1 MIDASKLVDDF
12 ERLWTDGSPPDLHA
26 YLAGAGAVDA
36 AQLARLTRI
45 DQAERWNRGE
55 RPLIEHY
62 FDRMPALKAD
72 GDSEIDLIYHEF
84 LLREKH
90 DEKPSLA
97 EFAERFPNH
106 ATALA
111 EQVQLHLAL
120 ADVSVIGGPAHDR
133 LSSLIFEQTHSAAY
147 RESLGASVLGPSASG
162 KLPELGRYQ
171 LISRVGVGAFAAV
184 YRAHDCELDRT
195 VAVKIPLDGRMAN
208 REELER
214 FWREA
219 RSVAQLRHPSIV
231 AVYEVGRF
239 EQTPY
244 LVSEFVVGTSL
255 ANVLASRRLTPQE
268 AAELVA
274 SLAEALHYAHEMG
287 VVHRDVKP
295 ANVMIDESGRPRLMD
310 FGLARRDA
318 ADMTMTLDG
327 QVLGTP
333 AYMSPEQARGQSR
346 NVDRRSDVYSLGVIL
361 YHAIT
366 GELPFTGT
374 ARLVL
379 HEVLNNEPRPP
390 RSIEP
395 RTPRDLETICL
406 RAMAK
411 EASGRYPTAR
421 DMADDLQR
429 FLRQELILARPAS
442 AVARLWRWSRRRPAL
457 AALACVIAVLL
468 AALAVGGTAVVNLL
482 LAVIALGGAAA
493 AVQFRRL
500 AIKEQRLRREADENL
515 YYYRIALAHR
525 ELTVSIPQP
534 ASAIE
539 LLQACPPESRRWEWH
554 YLHRL
559 WQTESIVLQA
569 PGSGEFRGVAFS
581 HNGRR
586 LAAACGDGKIRIW
599 DQNTQRVT
607 ELSGHDAYV
616 YSVAFHP
623 LDDNRLAS
631 SGSDGLVRIWDIASG
646 QSSLPPLPGIKA
658 YAVGLARCVA
668 YSPSGELLAAAS
680 DPGVLHVWNASTCR
694 AIHRLEGH
702 EVRVSSVAFSRDGNL
717 LASGS
722 WSGSIRIWDSRTGQ
736 LLKTL
741 QRPEHRYPVSCLA
754 FGNDPS
760 GRLLAAAYFDNRV
773 DVWNVPE
780 ETIHSRLRGHTGYV
794 TSVAFQP
801 DDDRRLV
808 SAGEDRAIRV
818 WDLPSGRPV
827 LQLPGH
833 LDNCA
838 GLAFSPNGRQLASGS
853 YDQTIRL
860 WDASELAADQRAE
873 RHVFELDHE
882 VWCVALSPDGRLV
895 AAAGRGPN
903 LQLWDPATGS
913 SLREFPSTFIEVV
926 FGIAFSP
933 DGRRLAGAGFDA
945 GAPPCVLK
953 ILDLEQGSCLL
964 EHREGQEIFAVVFSP
979 NGQHLAFG
987 LGDGSIKL
995 IDVSTGQPAMLVG
1008 KHDRPIAFGALAFR
1022 PDGRRLASASL
1033 DGTIRI
1039 WNLPEDAS
1047 TSSAGLEL
1055 EASSRAEHLHCQM
1068 SSSNLGVAFWS
1079 VAYSADGQQVIGGDK
1094 NGQMTVWN
1102 AETGALVHT
1111 NADAARGAFLSV
1123 ALSSDN
1129 RWAVTGSE
1137 DCNLRIYEANRLTR
1151 TRTLK
1156 GHTGPIHC
1164 LAVSNRYVA
1173 TGGRDKTVRI
1183 WELSPRA
1190 EAETAND
1197 GEGARSSRRV
1207 AATGMI

>member
-1 MIDASKLVDDF
+1 MNDASKLVDDF
-12 ERLWTDGSPPDLHA
+12 ERLWADDCPPDLDA
-26 YLAGAGAVDA
+26 YLAGAGTIDA

-45 DQAERWNRGE
+45 DQAQRWNRGE
-55 RPLIEHY
+55 RPLVEHY

-72 GDSEIDLIYHEF
+72 DDSEIDLIYHEF

-90 DEKPSLA
+90 GEDPSLA
-97 EFAERFPNH
+97 EFAGRFPRH
-106 ATALA
+106 AAALV
-111 EQVQLHLAL
+111 EQVQLHHAL
-120 ADVSVIGGPAHDR
+120 ADVSARSERSWDR
-133 LSSLIFEQTHSAAY
+133 ASSLHFDQTTSAPHGRSAA
-147 RESLGASVLGPSASG
+147 ASVLGPRVSEG
-162 KLPELGRYQ
+162 WPELGRYK
-171 LISRVGVGAFAAV
+171 LLCRVGSGAFAAV
-184 YRAHDCELDRT
+184 YRAHDRELDRT
-195 VAVKIPLDGRMAN
+195 VAVKIPLDGRVAD

-219 RSVAQLRHPSIV
+219 RSAAQLRHPSIV

-239 EQTPY
+239 EQTPF
-244 LVSEFVVGTSL
+244 LVSEFVVGATL
-255 ANVLASRRLTPQE
+255 ANVLASRRLTSQE
-268 AAELVA
+268 AAQLIA

-333 AYMSPEQARGQSR
+333 AYMSPEQARGLSR

-390 RSIEP
+390 RSVVP

-411 EASGRYPTAR
+411 EASSRYPTAR

-429 FLRQELILARPAS
+429 FLRQELILARRAS
-442 AVARLWRWSRRRPAL
+442 AVERAWRWGRRRPAL
-457 AALACVIAVLL
+457 AALTCVIAVLL
-468 AALAVGGTAVVNLL
+468 AALAVGGTAAVNLL
-482 LAVIALGGAAA
+482 LGVIALGGAAA
-493 AVQFRRL
+493 AMQFRRQ

-515 YYYRIALAHR
+515 YYHRIALAHR
-525 ELTVSIPQP
+525 ELTVTIPQP
-534 ASAIE
+534 ARAIE
-539 LLQACPPESRRWEWH
+539 LLQACPPEWRRWEWH
-554 YLHRL
+554 YLQRL
-559 WQTESIVLQA
+559 WQTEPIILQA
-569 PGSGEFRGVAFS
+569 PGSGEFRGVTFS

-586 LAAACGDGKIRIW
+586 LAAACGDGKIRVW
-599 DQNTQRVT
+599 DQHTQRAT
-607 ELSGHDAYV
+607 ELSGHDAFA

-631 SGSDGLVRIWDIASG
+631 SGSDGLVRIWDVASG
-646 QSSLPPLPGIKA
+646 HSALRPLPGVKA

-668 YSPSGELLAAAS
+668 YSPNGEMLAAAS
-680 DPGVLHVWNASTCR
+680 DPGAVCVWDASTGR
-694 AIHRLEGH
+694 SIHRLEGH
-702 EVRVSSVAFSRDGNL
+702 EVRASSVAFSRDGSL
-717 LASGS
+717 LATGS
-722 WSGSIRIWDSRTGQ
+722 WSGAICLWDSRTGQ
-736 LLKTL
+736 LIKRL
-741 QRPEHRYPVSCLA
+741 QHPEHRYPVSCLA

-760 GRLLAAAYFDNRV
+760 GQLLAAAYFDNRV
-773 DVWNVPE
+773 DVWNIPDEAVYC
-780 ETIHSRLRGHTGYV
+780 RLRGHTGYL

-801 DDDRRLV
+801 EDDRRLV
-808 SAGEDRAIRV
+808 SAGEDRAIHV

-838 GLAFSPNGRQLASGS
+838 GLAFSPNGRQLASAS

-860 WDASELAADQRAE
+860 WDASNLAADERQE

-882 VWCVALSPDGRLV
+882 VWCVAFSPDGRRV
-895 AAAGRGPN
+895 AAAGEGPN

-913 SLREFPSTFIEVV
+913 SLRAFRSTFTGVV
-926 FGIAFSP
+926 FSVAFSP

-945 GAPPCVLK
+945 GAPPCVVK
-953 ILDLEQGSCLL
+953 VLDLENGACLR
-964 EHREGQEIFAVVFSP
+964 EHREGQEIFAVAFSP
-979 NGQHLAFG
+979 NGKHLAVG

-995 IDVSTGQPAMLVG
+995 INADAGRPAVLLG
-1008 KHDRPIAFGALAFR
+1008 KHDRPIAYGGLAFR
-1022 PDGRRLASASL
+1022 PDGRRLVSASL
-1033 DGTIRI
+1033 DGTLRI
-1039 WNLPEDAS
+1039 WNMPEVAPVGRGGRQLQAAS
-1047 TSSAGLEL
+1047 WGEQ
-1055 EASSRAEHLHCQM
+1055 LHCQM
-1068 SSSNLGVAFWS
+1068 SSSKPGIAFWS

-1094 NGQMTVWN
+1094 DGQMMVWN

-1111 NADAARGAFLSV
+1111 IADAARGAFLSV
-1123 ALSSDN
+1123 SLSADN
-1129 RWAVTGSE
+1129 RWMVTGSE
-1137 DCNLRIYEANRLTR
+1137 DCALRIYDERRLR
-1151 TRTLK
+1151 CLRTLK

-1164 LAVSNRYVA
+1164 LAASNRYVA
-1173 TGGRDKTVRI
+1173 TGSRDKTVRI
-1183 WELSPRA
+1183 WDLSSRV
-1190 EAETAND
+1190 EAESGNLGGMARR
-1197 GEGARSSRRV
+1197 ARSASPS
-1207 AATGMI
+1207 GNC